1 MKTIQ
6 FLLLVAVSV
15 LAVGCACKDKS
26 CCKGTASIKQANSH
40 SYGIM
45 LEGSY

>member
-1 MKTIQ
+1 MKLIQ
-6 FLLLVAVSV
+6 FVLLVAVSF

-26 CCKGTASIKQANSH
+26 CCKTAAKVSP

>member
-1 MKTIQ
+1 MKLLQ
-6 FLLLVAVSV
+6 FILLTAVSFLV
-15 LAVGCACKDKS
+15 VGCACKDS
-26 CCKGTASIKQANSH
+26 DCCKRKAAANH

>member
-1 MKTIQ
+1 MKLIQ
-6 FLLLVAVSV
+6 FVLLVAVSL

-26 CCKGTASIKQANSH
+26 CCKTSASLKP
-40 SYGIM
+40 SYGVM